1 MSFEWHSEG
10 CLNFNF
16 TELASSIS
24 LKEKVFVETERN
36 DFCIRLLTLH
46 SIIKCLIFFN
56 EKFIIKFII
65 FIYLIPI

>member
-1 MSFEWHSEG
+1 M
-10 CLNFNF
+10 
-16 TELASSIS
+16 I
-24 LKEKVFVETERN
+24 FVL
-36 DFCIRLLTLH
+36 DILTLR